1 MDVIG
6 NKGLIE
12 LGQYCKKLKRL
23 RIETENE
30 QREDEEARVTQRGLI
45 AISNGCPELEYI
57 SVNVSNITNQ
67 ALTHIGTHLKNLC
80 DFRLTL
86 LNHQQ
91 VIPDFPLEDGVKELL
106 QGCVKLRRFALYLR
120 SGGLTDEGLEYIGRF
135 GVNLKWILLG
145 YCGQTDEGLLAFS
158 RGCPSLQKL
167 EIRGCKFFSEVK
179 LGVAASNLKSLRYLW
194 VQSYSPSFPPGSG
207 FKLTAR
213 PYWFA
218 EMIST
223 SQNEDNNQFLGYYSI
238 AGPRADVPHTF
249 CTTIWLDNMLHV

>member
-106 QGCVKLRRFALYLR
+106 QGCVKLRRFTLYLR

-145 YCGQTDEGLLAFS
+145 YCGQTDEG
-158 RGCPSLQKL
+158 
-167 EIRGCKFFSEVK
+167 
-179 LGVAASNLKSLRYLW
+179 
-194 VQSYSPSFPPGSG
+194 
-207 FKLTAR
+207 
-213 PYWFA
+213 
-218 EMIST
+218 
-223 SQNEDNNQFLGYYSI
+223 
-238 AGPRADVPHTF
+238 
-249 CTTIWLDNMLHV
+249 